1 MKVSA
6 QIGVVIPCYNAEL
19 YIAAAI
25 DSVLS
30 QTLPPSRV
38 VVVDDGSTDASAEA
52 AHAFGE
58 RISIVSRANGGIS
71 AARNTGIAA
80 CDTPLLAFLD
90 ADDLWVESK
99 LEEQAAVLAECP
111 ELDCVFGHA
120 RQFIS
125 PELSPV
131 QRERI
136 ACREDAMPARLASAM
151 LVRRDAFLKVGWFS
165 EDLDIGETVDWLAR
179 ADERGLKGRILP
191 EVMLKRRLHL
201 SNSGVV
207 KRSARSDYARVLKA
221 ALDRRRNKQAG

>member
-1 MKVSA
+1 VITA
-6 QIGVVIPCYNAEL
+6 QIGVVIPCYNAEP

-38 VVVDDGSTDASAEA
+38 VVVDDGSTDASAEVA
-52 AHAFGE
+52 RGFGD
-58 RISIVSRANGGIS
+58 RISVVSRPNGGIS

-80 CDTPLLAFLD
+80 CDMPLLAFLD

-99 LEEQAAVLAECP
+99 LENQAAVLAGHP

-120 RQFIS
+120 QQFIS
-125 PELSPV
+125 PELLPA

-151 LVRRDAFLKVGWFS
+151 LVRREAFLKVGWFN
-165 EDLDIGETVDWLAR
+165 EGLDIGETVDWLAR
-179 ADERGLKGRILP
+179 ADEQGLEGRILP

-221 ALDRRRNKQAG
+221 ALDRRRSKHPG